1 MSSYVPTAAQLAGLL
16 GIVAVAAMFIA
27 LGAAVG
33 GRQRR
38 AEADLVAGW
47 GIVDAAFVALGAIA
61 GITLGWILAAVIAA
75 AIACAAIALRRMDR
89 SDARGL
95 MMWAALSIPL
105 VLVVAAMAPS
115 QWDEF
120 THWLPHTR
128 YLLEH
133 GDFVR
138 AGMPP
143 PSPQAAYPYGLP
155 LVSTMAS
162 RLVGHFVEN
171 GAAIFNVVLL
181 GNFGLVVARVI
192 ADARG
197 GQKVGWGLT
206 ALGLLAAVA
215 LNPTFVPKIVFTA
228 YADSATAVVLGIA
241 AVLAW
246 RALNAL
252 ADGDP
257 AKARALAW
265 QLGLAATALVW
276 LKQANLP
283 LLGALMVAAA
293 LVALVDRRI
302 AFVAALG
309 LAVRAL
315 ALPLAVWAL
324 WRIYLAHNLPGGEFE
339 VRPFAQWALALLPDV
354 VGRMASIA
362 SKKGGY
368 FGIMIIAVG
377 FAVRGLIRPRTPFDR
392 LAIVVGVTFLLYNLF
407 LLFTYIASF
416 GDNDALRAASYWR
429 YNTHLGGICV
439 VFAAYAIALLWRW
452 PLPHGS
458 QPSRRHG
465 IPADAMAFH
474 SDTDDRRLKQH
485 PDYRAAKSGD
495 GAAAQRMVADLIP
508 EATLR
513 DTAAKF
519 PAAIFAPV
527 IAEERSGINATPA
540 TLAALYASQAGSETS
555 ADIVQ
560 INRAFHTG
568 GGAMERLIARPLFD
582 GPVRRGGRYVLVDDV
597 TVLGGTLAG
606 LADHIQRA
614 GGEVVGLITLVNA
627 GREPIFAPSRQ
638 LLRSIEER
646 FGDEVRQAFGIETR
660 ALTANEARYLIGFRD
675 VEEIRGRVA
684 AAYRERADRLG
695 AREVPQP
702 QAGRSRVID
711 KLIKPASWA
720 AIALVAIAPLALAK
734 TIRFDDRAPKRYVR
748 AVGAEIDRMLRP
760 SDRIV
765 LIDSTSAGELV
776 VIMHYALHGRPRV
789 IGDVT
794 TAAGGTIPIP
804 PETTHVWVHVP
815 TPAVEAA
822 LDAKL
827 PSGASYLLARMGG
840 RWAIEK
846 SWSYPGYR
854 LPTDVPD

>member
-1 MSSYVPTAAQLAGLL
+1 VSSYVPTAAQLAGLL

-61 GITLGWILAAVIAA
+61 GIALGWILAAVIAA

-162 RLVGHFVEN
+162 RLAGHFVEN
-171 GAAIFNVVLL
+171 GAAIFNVLLL

-315 ALPLAVWAL
+315 ALPLAVWVL

-392 LAIVVGVTFLLYNLF
+392 LAIIVGVTFLLYNLF

-416 GDNDALRAASYWR
+416 GDNDAMRAASYWR

-439 VFAAYAIALLWRW
+439 VFAAYAVALLWRW
-452 PLPHGS
+452 P
-458 QPSRRHG
+458 
-465 IPADAMAFH
+465 MA
-474 SDTDDRRLKQH
+474 
-485 PDYRAAKSGD
+485 RA
-495 GAAAQRMVADLIP
+495 
-508 EATLR
+508 
-513 DTAAKF
+513 
-519 PAAIFAPV
+519 
-527 IAEERSGINATPA
+527 
-540 TLAALYASQAGSETS
+540 
-555 ADIVQ
+555 
-560 INRAFHTG
+560 
-568 GGAMERLIARPLFD
+568 
-582 GPVRRGGRYVLVDDV
+582 
-597 TVLGGTLAG
+597 
-606 LADHIQRA
+606 
-614 GGEVVGLITLVNA
+614 
-627 GREPIFAPSRQ
+627 
-638 LLRSIEER
+638 
-646 FGDEVRQAFGIETR
+646 
-660 ALTANEARYLIGFRD
+660 
-675 VEEIRGRVA
+675 
-684 AAYRERADRLG
+684 
-695 AREVPQP
+695 
-702 QAGRSRVID
+702 
-711 KLIKPASWA
+711 ASWA

-804 PETTHVWVHVP
+804 PGTTHVWVHVP

>member
-16 GIVAVAAMFIA
+16 GIVAVGAMFIA
-27 LGAAVG
+27 LGAAAG

-61 GITLGWILAAVIAA
+61 GIVIGWILAAVIAA
-75 AIACAAIALRRMDR
+75 AIACAVIAFRRTDR
-89 SDARGL
+89 SDARAL
-95 MMWAALSIPL
+95 MMWAALTLPL

-120 THWLPHTR
+120 THWLPNAR
-128 YLLEH
+128 YLLEY

-138 AGMPP
+138 PGNPP
-143 PSPQAAYPYGLP
+143 SSPQAAYPYGLP
-155 LVSTMAS
+155 LVSYMAS

-171 GAAIFNVVLL
+171 GAAIFNVLLL

-215 LNPTFVPKIVFTA
+215 FNPTFVPKIVFTA
-228 YADSATAVVLGIA
+228 YADSATAVVVGIA

-265 QLGLAATALVW
+265 QIGFVATALVW

-283 LLGALMVAAA
+283 LLGALMVAAG

-302 AFVAALG
+302 GFVAALG

-324 WRIYLAHNLPGGEFE
+324 WRIYLAHNLPGGEIE
-339 VRPFAQWALALLPDV
+339 VRPFTQWALALLPDV

-377 FAVRGLIRPRTPFDR
+377 FAVRGLVRPRTPFDR
-392 LAIVVGVTFLLYNLF
+392 LAIIAGVTFLLYNLF

-429 YNTHLGGICV
+429 YNTHLGGVCV
-439 VFAAYAIALLWRW
+439 VFAAYGIALLWRW
-452 PLPHGS
+452 PT
-458 QPSRRHG
+458 
-465 IPADAMAFH
+465 A
-474 SDTDDRRLKQH
+474 
-485 PDYRAAKSGD
+485 RA
-495 GAAAQRMVADLIP
+495 
-508 EATLR
+508 
-513 DTAAKF
+513 
-519 PAAIFAPV
+519 
-527 IAEERSGINATPA
+527 
-540 TLAALYASQAGSETS
+540 
-555 ADIVQ
+555 
-560 INRAFHTG
+560 
-568 GGAMERLIARPLFD
+568 
-582 GPVRRGGRYVLVDDV
+582 
-597 TVLGGTLAG
+597 
-606 LADHIQRA
+606 
-614 GGEVVGLITLVNA
+614 
-627 GREPIFAPSRQ
+627 
-638 LLRSIEER
+638 
-646 FGDEVRQAFGIETR
+646 
-660 ALTANEARYLIGFRD
+660 
-675 VEEIRGRVA
+675 
-684 AAYRERADRLG
+684 
-695 AREVPQP
+695 
-702 QAGRSRVID
+702 
-711 KLIKPASWA
+711 ASWA
-720 AIALVAIAPLALAK
+720 AIALVVVAPLALAK

-748 AVGAEIDRMLRP
+748 AVGADIDRMLRP

-765 LIDSTSAGELV
+765 LIDPTSAGELV

-804 PETTHVWVHVP
+804 PETTHLWVHVP

-822 LDAKL
+822 LDATL
-827 PSGASYLLARMGG
+827 PSGASYLLARIGG

-846 SWSYPGYR
+846 SWPYPGYR